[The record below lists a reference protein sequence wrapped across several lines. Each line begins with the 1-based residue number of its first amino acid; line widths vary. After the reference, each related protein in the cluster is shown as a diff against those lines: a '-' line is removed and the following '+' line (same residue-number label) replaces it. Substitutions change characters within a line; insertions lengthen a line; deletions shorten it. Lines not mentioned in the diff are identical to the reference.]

1 LLGGEVL
8 MLTRAATTVAHHEV
22 ANLQLTL
29 ALLKPTVTS
38 YAPDVSEVLKIIKRS
53 PLQIVRTRRMF
64 WKRDDE
70 AKKFYAEHEG
80 RFFHQRLLL
89 MASSGPCMALALCG
103 PNAIQEWRRMIG
115 PTHVHKS
122 KWGDTSMHSL
132 RSRFG
137 LGDTRNGFHGS
148 DSPESAA
155 RELALIFDGWDVNWW
170 LDQERSRRLAEQAI
184 DTS

>member
-1 LLGGEVL
+1 
-8 MLTRAATTVAHHEV
+8 MSSPAAARAV
-22 ANLQLTL
+22 ANEVNLQVTL

-38 YAPDVSEVLKIIKRS
+38 YAPDVSEVLKTIKRS
-53 PLQIVRTRRMF
+53 PLQIVRTRRLF
-64 WKRDDE
+64 WKVEDE

-89 MASSGPCMALALCG
+89 MASAGPCIALALCG
-103 PNAIQEWRRMIG
+103 NNAIQEWRRMIG
-115 PTHVHKS
+115 PTHVYRS
-122 KWGDTSMHSL
+122 KWDDHARLSL

-155 RELALIFDGWDVNWW
+155 RELSMVFDGWDVNWW
-170 LDQERSRRLAEQAI
+170 LEQERQRYADELKSTA
-184 DTS
+184 S

>member
-1 LLGGEVL
+1 MMSASPVI
-8 MLTRAATTVAHHEV
+8 RAAASSASASQVASPP
-22 ANLQLTL
+22 NLQVTL

-38 YAPDVSEVLKIIKRS
+38 YAPDVSQVLKTIKRS
-53 PLQIVRTRRMF
+53 PLQIVRTRRLF
-64 WKRDDE
+64 WKVDDE

-89 MASSGPCMALALCG
+89 MASSGPCMALALSG

-115 PTHVHKS
+115 PTHVYKS
-122 KWGDTSMHSL
+122 KWDDHSMNSL
-132 RSRFG
+132 RSKFG

-155 RELALIFDGWDVNWW
+155 KELAMVFDGWDVNWW
-170 LDQERSRRLAEQAI
+170 LEQEQKRQVME
-184 DTS
+184 T